1 MSQDQEQK
9 APRTR
14 SIARQLA
21 REVSLEELDSIAAG
35 NGPDSRSGACCC
47 CDDSSL

>member
-9 APRTR
+9 ITEVR

-21 REVSLEELDSIAAG
+21 REITREELDAAG
-35 NGPDSRSGACCC
+35 GAMMASHVTCSGCRA
-47 CDDSSL
+47 DDCGA